1 MQIIDIFISGLLL
14 SGTYALV
21 AMGLNLQYGVARIMN
36 LANGEVLVFGS
47 LAAFWLYTSS
57 QISPLLTILIVI
69 PISFIGNLLIYKFLL
84 APLVRRSKSRG
95 ALEVDSILATFG
107 MSFILIGIMI
117 SIEGGFF
124 AYKYLSEPIQIL
136 GSTTSLSRLV
146 AFLIATLIALVLY
159 LWLNKTRSGVAVRA
173 VSVSTEA
180 AGLVGINVPRI
191 SAFAFAI
198 GGAITAVG
206 GALISTFITL
216 DASIGVVFTLKA
228 LIIVI
233 MGGVGEIRGAIIAA
247 IILGIVETTVATLVD
262 PGLTLAAA
270 YFIFVL
276 ILLFRPQGLFGRRNA

>member
-1 MQIIDIFISGLLL
+1 MDIIVSGFLL

-36 LANGEVLVFGS
+36 LANGEVLVLGA
-47 LAAFWLYTSS
+47 LASFWLYTTS
-57 QISPLLTILIVI
+57 QISPLLTIILVI
-69 PISFIGNLLIYKFLL
+69 PISFLGNWLIYRFLL
-84 APLVRRSKSRG
+84 TPLVKRSKTQG
-95 ALEVDSILATFG
+95 HLEVDSILATFG

-124 AYKYLSEPIQIL
+124 AYNYLSMPISVI
-136 GSTTSLSRLV
+136 GSTTSLNRLL
-146 AFLIATLIALVLY
+146 AFIIAVFIGSMLY
-159 LWLNKTRSGVAVRA
+159 LWLNHTRSGVAVRA

-180 AGLVGINVPRI
+180 SGLVGINVPRV
-191 SAFAFAI
+191 SALAFAL
-198 GGAITAVG
+198 GGVVTAVG

-233 MGGVGEIRGAIIAA
+233 MGGVGDIRGAIVAA
-247 IILGIVETTVATLVD
+247 VILGVVETTVATLID

-270 YFIFVL
+270 YFIFLL
-276 ILLFRPQGLFGRRNA
+276 ILLFRPQGLFGRRTL

>member
-1 MQIIDIFISGLLL
+1 MLDILVSGLLL

-36 LANGEVLVFGS
+36 LANGEVLVLGA
-47 LAAFWLYTSS
+47 LAAFWLYTTS
-57 QISPLLTILIVI
+57 QVSPLLTVVLVA
-69 PISFIGNLLIYKFLL
+69 PVSFAGNWLIYRYLL
-84 APLVRRSKSRG
+84 KPLVRRSKSQG

-107 MSFILIGIMI
+107 MSFIIIGVMV

-124 AYKYLSEPIQIL
+124 AYKYLSEPISII
-136 GSTTSLSRLV
+136 GSTTSLNRLV
-146 AFLIATLIALVLY
+146 AFGVAVLIGGGLY
-159 LWLNKTRSGVAVRA
+159 LWLNHTRAGVAVRA

-180 AGLVGINVPRI
+180 SGLVGINVPRV
-191 SAFAFAI
+191 SALAFAL

-216 DASIGVVFTLKA
+216 DASIGVVFTMKA

-233 MGGVGEIRGAIIAA
+233 MGGVGEIRGAIVAAA
-247 IILGIVETTVATLVD
+247 ILGLVETAVATLID

-270 YFIFVL
+270 YLIFVL
-276 ILLFRPQGLFGRRNA
+276 ILLFRPQGLFGRRAL

>member
-1 MQIIDIFISGLLL
+1 MDIIVSGLLL

-36 LANGEVLVFGS
+36 LANGELLVLGA
-47 LAAFWLYTSS
+47 LASFWLYTTS
-57 QISPLLTILIVI
+57 QISPLFTVLLVAPIAFVGNWLIYR
-69 PISFIGNLLIYKFLL
+69 FLLI
-84 APLVRRSKSRG
+84 PLVRRSKTQG
-95 ALEVDSILATFG
+95 HLEVDSILATFG
-107 MSFILIGIMI
+107 MSFILIGLMV

-124 AYKYLSEPIQIL
+124 VYKYLSIPISIL

-146 AFLIATLIALVLY
+146 AFIIAALIGSMLY
-159 LWLNKTRSGVAVRA
+159 LWLNHTRSGVAVRA
-173 VSVSTEA
+173 VSGSTEA
-180 AGLVGINVPRI
+180 SGLVGINVPRV
-191 SAFAFAI
+191 SALAFAL

-233 MGGVGEIRGAIIAA
+233 MGGVGDIRGAIVAA
-247 IILGIVETTVATLVD
+247 IILGVVETAVATLID

-270 YFIFVL
+270 YFIFL
-276 ILLFRPQGLFGRRNA
+276 IILLFRPQGLFGRRPL